1 MGILLAMFSRFFIS
15 DQPAPM
21 PGKPAPVAQAKPSLA
36 WGYLLRSPSFLCMLI
51 SAMVAGAASWIFL
64 SWLPLFFSENYGMKL
79 GAAGLVGVG
88 LYKAP
93 VLLGTGIGGWISD
106 KVALRNPRGYV
117 LVKALSFLLSFPFLF
132 FIGAPTFAMVVTFLI
147 ISSLIRATGNAG
159 ERAIICEVVPAQFR
173 STAVGIFN
181 TCGSGAG
188 GVGVL
193 LAGVFK
199 EQFGWNVNF
208 GSSSLLYA
216 VAGCVLLWVYRFSM
230 TRDKERARSFQI
242 SAVS

>member
-1 MGILLAMFSRFFIS
+1 
-15 DQPAPM
+15 
-21 PGKPAPVAQAKPSLA
+21 
-36 WGYLLRSPSFLCMLI
+36 
-51 SAMVAGAASWIFL
+51 MVA
-64 SWLPLFFSENYGMKL
+64 
-79 GAAGLVGVG
+79 
-88 LYKAP
+88 
-93 VLLGTGIGGWISD
+93 
-106 KVALRNPRGYV
+106 
-117 LVKALSFLLSFPFLF
+117 
-132 FIGAPTFAMVVTFLI
+132 TFLI
-147 ISSLIRATGNAG
+147 ISSLIRATGNAS

-173 STAVGIFN
+173 STAVGIFK

-199 EQFGWNVNF
+199 EQFGLNVIF

-216 VAGCVLLWVYRFSM
+216 VARCVLLWVYRFSM